1 MKSKLDITEFRDRL
15 KNNTK
20 IGLPHLQITLG
31 LFLYFFIAQKF
42 FTENLM
48 IQLFNLQ

>member
-31 LFLYFFIAQKF
+31 LFSIFFYSSKIF
-42 FTENLM
+42 MENLM